1 MMQIFNFFGSI
12 LGYLLWFLYTIF
24 RNYGVAIILFTV
36 ILKFVMF
43 PMSIKQQKSMAS
55 QSKLA
60 DKQKELQ
67 KKYGTNKQ
75 KYNEEL
81 AKLYE
86 KEGVNPGSGCL
97 TSLLPFPIMLGIYYS
112 VILPLSNT
120 LHIASG
126 SIELAKDY
134 ISRIPGMVSA
144 SAGSLYGELEI
155 IRNFD
160 ALKGNLTMF
169 NPGDMEKMEFF
180 SKGFKFLGLDLLA
193 TPQQSDFMSFLWLI
207 PVLSLVTS
215 FGYQFYMTKT
225 SMTGTQG
232 QPGCMKVM
240 MYVFPLISVYWA
252 YTMPAA
258 VGFYWV
264 ISSVT
269 SFVQSIV
276 TNKYFS
282 YHQMTAMSEAQRAV
296 TLELAEGSVRP
307 LPAPAQKEIADKIA
321 AAAQARLPKESKQ
334 KQGQKKSG
342 KKSGGSSNSTTDYLG
357 NKK

>member
-36 ILKFVMF
+36 ILKLVMF

-126 SIELAKDY
+126 SIELGNMADHERK
-134 ISRIPGMVSA
+134 G
-144 SAGSLYGELEI
+144 LYFQDSGNG
-155 IRNFD
+155 IRFCRQP
-160 ALKGNLTMF
+160 LRRV
-169 NPGDMEKMEFF
+169 GDH
-180 SKGFKFLGLDLLA
+180 
-193 TPQQSDFMSFLWLI
+193 P
-207 PVLSLVTS
+207 
-215 FGYQFYMTKT
+215 
-225 SMTGTQG
+225 
-232 QPGCMKVM
+232 
-240 MYVFPLISVYWA
+240 
-252 YTMPAA
+252 
-258 VGFYWV
+258 
-264 ISSVT
+264 
-269 SFVQSIV
+269 
-276 TNKYFS
+276 
-282 YHQMTAMSEAQRAV
+282 
-296 TLELAEGSVRP
+296 
-307 LPAPAQKEIADKIA
+307 
-321 AAAQARLPKESKQ
+321 
-334 KQGQKKSG
+334 
-342 KKSGGSSNSTTDYLG
+342 
-357 NKK
+357 